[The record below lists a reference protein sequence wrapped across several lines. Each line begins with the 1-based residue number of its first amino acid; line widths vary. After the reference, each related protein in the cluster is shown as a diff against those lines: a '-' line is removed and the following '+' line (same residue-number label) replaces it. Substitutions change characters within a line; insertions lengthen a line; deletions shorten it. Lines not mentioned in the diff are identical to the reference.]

1 MAFNKA
7 AENFTGT
14 KALATA
20 RTKKRATMTL
30 MVSLYLVDNN
40 LFSLMQ
46 LVSPREVRSGCR
58 TIVRT
63 VDCISY
69 HAYGAS
75 LSSVFVDH
83 FPHNIECISIILLI
97 GRTFYAQNGLRI
109 CHLE

>member
-20 RTKKRATMTL
+20 RTKKRATMIL
-30 MVSLYLVDNN
+30 MVSLYVVDNN

-46 LVSPREVRSGCR
+46 LISREVRSGCR

-69 HAYGAS
+69 HTPDAS
-75 LSSVFVDH
+75 LLTVFVDH
-83 FPHNIECISIILLI
+83 FPHIISSLSMI
-97 GRTFYAQNGLRI
+97 Y
-109 CHLE
+109 

>member
-30 MVSLYLVDNN
+30 MVSLCVVDNN
-40 LFSLMQ
+40 LFRLMQ
-46 LVSPREVRSGCR
+46 LVSREIRSGCR

-63 VDCISY
+63 VDCSSY
-69 HAYGAS
+69 LSPDAS
-75 LSSVFVDH
+75 LLHEF
-83 FPHNIECISIILLI
+83 
-97 GRTFYAQNGLRI
+97 
-109 CHLE
+109 